1 MYPSRQDRI
10 KCTPQGI
17 ADLCC
22 GVSISTVYSF
32 QSFSKW
38 RNSSSNMEGG
48 KCSTNFKM
56 GSRTAVGNNGPASH
70 TSVCCIQFEKI
81 VWEAILIHMI
91 ENMFLTNS
99 QYGLV
104 MRRSC
109 TTQFLQAVNR
119 WIEVLDRGGAVDEIY
134 SDFTKAFDSV
144 PYQRL
149 LLKMERYGVTGKVLE
164 WIFC

>member
-1 MYPSRQDRI
+1 
-10 KCTPQGI
+10 
-17 ADLCC
+17 
-22 GVSISTVYSF
+22 
-32 QSFSKW
+32 
-38 RNSSSNMEGG
+38 
-48 KCSTNFKM
+48 
-56 GSRTAVGNNGPASH
+56 
-70 TSVCCIQFEKI
+70 
-81 VWEAILIHMI
+81 MI